1 MGKNKK
7 GEPKTQKQIPNQW
20 IDFIENLGEPI
31 GERNQNKE
39 WFAVPKMVKILI
51 LLILLSR
58 IRQNNTFFFSFF

>member
-31 GERNQNKE
+31 GERNQKKE
-39 WFAVPKMVKILI
+39 KVCGSKNGKNLN
-51 LLILLSR
+51 R
-58 IRQNNTFFFSFF
+58 INITYQNTAE

>member
-31 GERNQNKE
+31 GERNQKKE
-39 WFAVPKMVKILI
+39 KVCGSKNGKNLN
-51 LLILLSR
+51 R
-58 IRQNNTFFFSFF
+58 INIT